1 MRAVFIADAHL
12 RCKESPR
19 YRAVMGFLHHL
30 RGIADGG
37 SSEVLHGSGGG
48 YGKQA
53 APLLIDR
60 LYILG
65 DFFDFWFERSGTI
78 YPDFE
83 PVISRLVTLKEQGVR
98 IFLAEGNHDFFLD
111 EYFTRAL
118 GMMVLPEWAEF
129 EMDGRRIL
137 VSHGDTVDRNNKSYL
152 FMRSLLRSGF
162 FQRLQAVLP
171 LPLLWGVARTGST
184 ISKDY
189 SRVPPDTLCRRM
201 RTFSGEKFTEGYDAV
216 ILGHCHIPKL
226 EERIINGR
234 TKTFVTLGDW
244 IEHCTYLAYADGR
257 FTLFRYHAAEGS
269 SERYE
274 NGNVR
279 NDEVCT

>member
-19 YRAVMGFLHHL
+19 YRAVMGFLRHL

-37 SSEVLHGSGGG
+37 SSEALHDTDGG
-48 YGKQA
+48 YREQS

-83 PVISRLVTLKEQGVR
+83 PVISRLVTLRDQGVR
-98 IFLAEGNHDFFLD
+98 IYLAEGNHDFFL
-111 EYFTRAL
+111 EGYFTRAL
-118 GMMVLPEWAEF
+118 GLTVLPEWVEI

-137 VSHGDTVDRNNKSYL
+137 ASHGDTVDRTNASYL

-162 FQRLQAVLP
+162 FRRLQTILP
-171 LPLLWGVARTGST
+171 LSLLWGVARTGST
-184 ISKDY
+184 ISKDC

-201 RTFSGEKFTEGYDAV
+201 HAFSGEKFAEGFDAV

-226 EERIINGR
+226 EERIVDGR
-234 TKTFVTLGDW
+234 TRTFVTLGDW

-257 FTLFRYHAAEGS
+257 FTLFRYRAAEGI

-274 NGNVR
+274 NGNIR
-279 NDEVCT
+279 NGEACT